1 MDLDWIWKSVLIIAA
16 GVILLRISGRRS
28 ISQMTIS
35 QTVIMISIGTLLIQP
50 VSGKNIWVTFAT
62 AALLVVTLLLLEYVQ
77 IKWDAAETFLTGRA
91 KIVIENGVVHQ
102 QNLKKL
108 KLSIDKL
115 EMRLRQSGIEN
126 IHDVQWATIEPSG
139 QIGYA
144 LTEKKKPA
152 TKEDVD
158 KLMRAVQSMAM
169 QLNVSLPP
177 SQPIAQQQNQSTNLF
192 SEVQQNQNVPEPPK
206 YLQ

>member
-1 MDLDWIWKSVLIIAA
+1 MDLNWIWKAVLIIAA
-16 GVILLRISGRRS
+16 GVTLLRVAGRRS

-50 VSGKNIWVTFAT
+50 VSGKNIWITIAT
-62 AALLVVTLLLLEYVQ
+62 AALLIMTLLLLEYIQ

-91 KIVIENGVVHQ
+91 KIVIENGAVHQ

-115 EMRLRQSGIEN
+115 EMRLRQNGIEN
-126 IHDVQWATIEPSG
+126 IQDIHWATIEPSG

-144 LTEKKKPA
+144 LTDKKKPA
-152 TKEDVD
+152 TKEDLD

-169 QLNVSLPP
+169 QLNISLPP
-177 SQPIAQQQNQSTNLF
+177 SPPMAQQPSQWTNLF
-192 SEVQQNQNVPEPPK
+192 SEVQQNQNIPEPPK

>member
-1 MDLDWIWKSVLIIAA
+1 MNLDWIWKAVLIITA
-16 GVILLRISGRRS
+16 GVALLRVAGRRS

-50 VSGKNIWVTFAT
+50 VSGKNIWITIAT
-62 AALLVVTLLLLEYVQ
+62 AALLIMTLLLLEYVQ

-102 QNLKKL
+102 QNLKQL

-115 EMRLRQSGIEN
+115 EMRLRQNGIEN
-126 IHDVQWATIEPSG
+126 IQDIQWATIEPSG

-144 LTEKKKPA
+144 LTDKKKPA
-152 TKEDVD
+152 TKEDID

-169 QLNVSLPP
+169 QLNISLPP
-177 SQPIAQQQNQSTNLF
+177 SPPMAQQPNQSTNLF
-192 SEVQQNQNVPEPPK
+192 SEVQQNQNIPEPPK

>member
-1 MDLDWIWKSVLIIAA
+1 MDLDWIWKAVLIIGA
-16 GVILLRISGRRS
+16 GIMLLRTAGRRS

-50 VSGKNIWVTFAT
+50 VSGKNIWVTIAT
-62 AALLVVTLLLLEYVQ
+62 AALLILTLLFLEYIQ

-126 IHDVQWATIEPSG
+126 ISDVRWATMEPSG

-144 LTEKKKPA
+144 LAEKKKPA
-152 TKEDVD
+152 TKEDID
-158 KLMRAVQSMAM
+158 QLMRTVQSIAM
-169 QLNVSLPP
+169 QLNIPLPP
-177 SQPIAQQQNQSTNLF
+177 SPPPPDQRSSATNLF
-192 SEVQQNQNVPEPPK
+192 SEVQQNRNIPEPPT

>member
-1 MDLDWIWKSVLIIAA
+1 MDLDWIWKAVLIIGA
-16 GVILLRISGRRS
+16 GVMLLRTAGRRS

-50 VSGKNIWVTFAT
+50 VSGKNIWITLAT
-62 AALLVVTLLLLEYVQ
+62 AALLILTLLFLEYIQ
-77 IKWDAAETFLTGRA
+77 IKWDVAESFLTGRA
-91 KIVIENGVVHQ
+91 KIVIENGVIHQ

-108 KLSIDKL
+108 KLSMDKL

-126 IHDVQWATIEPSG
+126 IHDVRWATIEPSG

-144 LTEKKKPA
+144 LTESKKAA
-152 TKEDVD
+152 TKEDIEQ
-158 KLMRAVQSMAM
+158 LRRAIQSMAM
-169 QLNVSLPP
+169 QLNLSLPP
-177 SQPIAQQQNQSTNLF
+177 SPPKQPPAGTNLF
-192 SEVQQNQNVPEPPK
+192 SEVQQEQNVPTPPN

>member
-1 MDLDWIWKSVLIIAA
+1 MDLDWIWKAVLIIAV

-62 AALLVVTLLLLEYVQ
+62 AALLVGTLLLLEYVQ
-77 IKWDAAETFLTGRA
+77 VKWDAAETFLTGRA

-115 EMRLRQSGIEN
+115 EMRLRQNGIEN
-126 IHDVQWATIEPSG
+126 IKDVQWATIEPSG

-152 TKEDVD
+152 TKEDID

-169 QLNVSLPP
+169 QLNVSLPSSP
-177 SQPIAQQQNQSTNLF
+177 PMAQQQNQSTNLF
-192 SEVQQNQNVPEPPK
+192 SEVQQNRNVPEPPK